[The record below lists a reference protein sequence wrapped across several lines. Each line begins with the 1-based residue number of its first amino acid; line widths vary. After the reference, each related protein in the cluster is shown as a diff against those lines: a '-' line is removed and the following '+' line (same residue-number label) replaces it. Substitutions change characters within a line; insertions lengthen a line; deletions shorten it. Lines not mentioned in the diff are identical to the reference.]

1 MFNCPYCGKDLDFME
16 LSHDS
21 DLYAIIQMLGTF
33 GRHSN
38 VVAAYTQLFGLRPLK
53 SKTKKWRVLLEE
65 MKALFDAQAF
75 HYQKKKYAISH
86 AGIVEALNVVVHRY
100 FTDPLENHN
109 YLKKVMIGIS
119 EKETAAAGK
128 QDERDLRKK
137 EKGLMSGERYPIPG
151 EQVEASPL
159 KSMPAGNLT
168 EAQIEE
174 NRKRLKDMIKT
185 ITMNNKLNKI
195 G

>member
-1 MFNCPYCGKDLDFME
+1 ME
-16 LSHDS
+16 LTHDS
-21 DLYAIIQMLGTF
+21 DLYAIIDMLGTF

-53 SKTKKWRVLLEE
+53 NKTKKWRVLLEE
-65 MKALFDAQAF
+65 MKVIFDAQAF
-75 HYQKKKYAISH
+75 NYQKKKYLISH

-100 FTDPLENHN
+100 FTEPLENHN

-128 QDERDLRKK
+128 QGERDLRKK
-137 EKGLMSGERYPIPG
+137 EKVLMSGERYPLPE
-151 EQVEASPL
+151 EQVEAPSL
-159 KSMPAGNLT
+159 KSMPAAQLSD
-168 EAQIEE
+168 EQIEK
-174 NRKRLKDMIKT
+174 NRKRVKDI
-185 ITMNNKLNKI
+185 INNI